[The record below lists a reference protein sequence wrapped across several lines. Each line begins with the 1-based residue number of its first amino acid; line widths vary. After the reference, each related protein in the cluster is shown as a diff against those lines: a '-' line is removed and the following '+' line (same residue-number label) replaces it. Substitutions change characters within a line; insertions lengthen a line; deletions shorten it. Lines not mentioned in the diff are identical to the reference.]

1 MPLSEIQLKLIQE
14 SKGILVR
21 NLHLTTEEAIEVI
34 SNAIKRE
41 LVARKIT
48 MEVLEISSLSVRTS
62 FVRPVVKN
70 VQDQIMKNPKW
81 KSNQVDRYIEKF
93 YQTLYKI
100 VNPDPE

>member
-1 MPLSEIQLKLIQE
+1 MPFSEIQLKLIQE

-41 LVARKIT
+41 LVVRKIT

-62 FVRPVVKN
+62 FVRAVVKN
-70 VQDQIMKNPKW
+70 VQDQVMKNPKW
-81 KSNQVDRYIEKF
+81 KSNNVERYIEKF

-100 VNPDPE
+100 VNPDPD

>member
-34 SNAIKRE
+34 SYAIKRE

-48 MEVLEISSLSVRTS
+48 MEVLEISSLFVRTS
-62 FVRPVVKN
+62 FVRAVVKN
-70 VQDQIMKNPKW
+70 VQDQVMKNPKW
-81 KSNQVDRYIEKF
+81 KSNNVERYIEKF

-100 VNPDPE
+100 VNPDPD

>member
-41 LVARKIT
+41 LVVRKIT

-62 FVRPVVKN
+62 FVRAVVKN
-70 VQDQIMKNPKW
+70 VQDQVMKNPKW
-81 KSNQVDRYIEKF
+81 KSNNVERYIEKF
-93 YQTLYKI
+93 YQALYKI